1 VPSGS
6 GRRPRRPGAEE
17 RRAVI
22 ARKPPEHS
30 RRGAPAAP
38 PPGLSAGGWALLL
51 AAFLGAVLSVYEPA
65 LDGPFVSDDF
75 HYVRDNPYIHEL
87 SAENLLILFDPLG
100 PATITIVNYSPVQL
114 LLHGLAWQAFGAE
127 TFGHHLLNVVLHA
140 LASALLVALLL
151 AAGIP
156 RLAAILGGVFF
167 LLHPANVEA
176 VAWISQ
182 LKSTLALVLSL
193 LALLAY
199 ARRPGLASAFFVLA
213 LLAKPTAA
221 FALPVAAL
229 LDWARAGR
237 MRWGWLALWTLLLL
251 GYAAAEFATH
261 QRSGAVE
268 ATLHATPLVLLRTVA
283 GISLRYLLMAAT
295 SYGVSAF
302 HEPEPAFSLLDP
314 WWLGSVPVLALLGWR
329 VLVVARR
336 RDAEL
341 AFWVWAV
348 VSFAPI
354 SQIFPFLYPMAD
366 RYLYFILPGLIGGT
380 LLAGREALERLPTA
394 RRQLAGHT
402 ALALGIA
409 AALIFGMRSFD
420 RAGIWRSN
428 PRLIADAAL
437 HYPDGMPANIG
448 RAKSAGLVGDAE
460 GVIANLRRARDRGY
474 NRFEQ
479 LEADPAWASV
489 RNHPEFRALV
499 HEIAGGWIERAR
511 HKPNPT
517 QIELRAV
524 GHAHIARSE
533 HAQALEILERALE
546 MGGPRSAEIGAEVAA
561 LRAAFE
567 AGAPERVRLG
577 ASGGP

>member
-1 VPSGS
+1 
-6 GRRPRRPGAEE
+6 
-17 RRAVI
+17 
-22 ARKPPEHS
+22 
-30 RRGAPAAP
+30 
-38 PPGLSAGGWALLL
+38 
-51 AAFLGAVLSVYEPA
+51 
-65 LDGPFVSDDF
+65 VSDDF
-75 HYVRDNPYIHEL
+75 HYVRYNTYIHEL
-87 SAENLLILFDPLG
+87 SAENLLILFDPVG

-140 LASALLVALLL
+140 GASALLVALFL
-151 AAGIP
+151 ATGIP
-156 RLAAILGGVFF
+156 RSAAVLGGIFF

-193 LALLAY
+193 AALLAY
-199 ARRPGLASAFFVLA
+199 SRQPGLASAFFVLA

-229 LDWARAGR
+229 LDWTRAGR
-237 MRWGWLALWTLLLL
+237 VRWSWVLLWTLLFL

-261 QRSGAVE
+261 QRTGAVE
-268 ATLHATPLVLLRTVA
+268 ATLHDTPLVLLRTVA

-314 WWLGSVPVLALLGWR
+314 WWLGSLPMLALLGWR
-329 VLVVARR
+329 VLVVVRR
-336 RDAEL
+336 RDVEL
-341 AFWVWAV
+341 VYWAWAV

-366 RYLYFILPGLIGGT
+366 RYLYFILPGLIGGA
-380 LLAGREALERLPTA
+380 LLAGREGLERLPAALAA
-394 RRQLAGHT
+394 RHQLARHA

-409 AALIFGMRSFD
+409 AALIFGVRSFE
-420 RAGIWRSN
+420 RAAIWRSN
-428 PRLIADAAL
+428 ARLIADAAI

-448 RAKSAGLVGDAE
+448 RAKNAALAGDVE
-460 GVIANLRRARDRGY
+460 GVIAGLRRARDRGY

-479 LEADPAWASV
+479 LEADPVWASV
-489 RNHPEFRALV
+489 RDHA
-499 HEIAGGWIERAR
+499 
-511 HKPNPT
+511 
-517 QIELRAV
+517 
-524 GHAHIARSE
+524 HAHIARGE

-546 MGGPRSAEIGAEVAA
+546 MGGPRDAEIRAEVAA
-561 LRAAFE
+561 LRAAIE

-577 ASGGP
+577 ATGGL